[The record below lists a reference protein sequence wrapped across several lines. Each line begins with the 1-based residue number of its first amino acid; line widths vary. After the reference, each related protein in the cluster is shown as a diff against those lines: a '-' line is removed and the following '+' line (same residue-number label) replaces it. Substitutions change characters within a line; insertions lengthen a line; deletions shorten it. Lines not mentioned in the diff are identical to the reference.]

1 MSAMNALY
9 LTQACADAQHIT
21 LGRMQIDAPPAIG
34 PTEALIRVRYAAI
47 NPSDVKASLGHMPQ
61 AVWPRVPGRDYVGEV
76 VAGPAGWVGKTIF
89 GSGGDVGI
97 TRDGS
102 HAPWLVLPRRALLEK
117 PAALSDAQAA
127 TLGVPYVTAVDGWQK
142 AGWPQPGERVLIAGA
157 MGKVGLAAAALAR
170 MHGAFVVGVKRGAT
184 PLVKGHACDQVFE
197 LESPEL
203 AGQLMAATEGAGYAA
218 VFNTVGSPYLAL
230 SLDVLAHKG
239 RQVLISTLQRDCPF
253 DIFKF
258 FRKEL
263 TFYGVDT
270 LKMDTVASNALLRQ
284 VAEQVQ
290 AGRLRLPAEDRPKV
304 YAVAQADQGF
314 ADTFAQ
320 GGVGLLD
327 LQAR

>member
-1 MSAMNALY
+1 MRMNALY
-9 LTQACADAQHIT
+9 LTQACPDAQHMQ
-21 LGRMQIDAPPAIG
+21 LGRKQIDTPPVIG
-34 PTEALIRVRYAAI
+34 PTEALVRVRFGAI

-76 VAGPAGWVGKTIF
+76 VSGPTAWIGKTIF

-117 PAALSDAQAA
+117 PETLTDVQAA
-127 TLGVPYVTAVDGWQK
+127 TLGVPYVTALDGWHK
-142 AGWPQPGERVLIAGA
+142 AGWPAPGEHVLIAGA

-170 MHGAFVVGVKRGAT
+170 MCGAHVVGIKRGAT
-184 PLVKGHACDQVFE
+184 ALVSGHACDQVFD
-197 LESPEL
+197 LESPALSE
-203 AGQLMAATEGAGYAA
+203 QLMAATQGVGFSLM
-218 VFNTVGSPYLAL
+218 FNTVGSPYLAL

-253 DIFKF
+253 GIFKF

-270 LKMDTVASNALLRQ
+270 LKMDTVASNQLLKRVADQ
-284 VAEQVQ
+284 VR
-290 AGRLRLPAEDRPKV
+290 AGRLQLPAEDRPKV
-304 YAVAQADQGF
+304 YTLDQADKGF

-327 LQAR
+327 MNVT